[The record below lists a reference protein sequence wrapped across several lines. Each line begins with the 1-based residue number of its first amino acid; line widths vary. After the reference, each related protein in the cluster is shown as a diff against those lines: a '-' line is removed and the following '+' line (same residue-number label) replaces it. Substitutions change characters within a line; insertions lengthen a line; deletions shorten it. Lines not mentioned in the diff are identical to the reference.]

1 MTTILIDNTDVYEER
16 VEDDKYLFKGKYH
29 PLKVRN
35 ETIYIKGNDP
45 VTIQIRSTH
54 HGPLLD
60 PKASAF
66 EVISTRLYSTLPKG
80 YFSLA
85 WVGLNPEEDN
95 SFEYMHKTVDMNNT
109 HEVIEGITGHKS
121 NYTNTRVEDLEPS
134 KGFTQNI
141 MVADVHGNI
150 GLAVSGTLVKSKLHS
165 V

>member
-16 VEDDKYLFKGKYH
+16 IKDDKYLFKGEYL

-35 ETIYIKGNDP
+35 ETIYIKGRDP

-66 EVISTRLYSTLPKG
+66 EVISTRLYSALPKG

-95 SFEYMHKTVDMNNT
+95 SFVYMHKAVDMNNT

-121 NYTNTRVEDLEPS
+121 NFTNTRVKDLVPS

-150 GLAVSGTLVKSKLHS
+150 GLAVCGTLVKSKLHP